1 VPVRRTFPDAGAHLA
16 GVRDLR
22 VAPGHIGGSIKRD
35 LHALGTEKGL
45 RALALF
51 LENSGAFT
59 KTGQPRAT
67 EPLLAEE
74 DVDGSEE
81 GDGGYG
87 GDREETEDGDG

>member
-22 VAPGHIGGSIKRD
+22 VAPGHKRD

-74 DVDGSEE
+74 DVDGSDE

-87 GDREETEDGDG
+87 GDGEETEDGDG